1 MENLNIIPP
10 NNKNSQKRDS
20 NHFSSNTKDFTNKFQ
35 TTNMIN
41 KIKKIKRRQNKR
53 NYQNIPE
60 FDILHNN
67 PSNVIQSSINNN
79 DNKLT
84 ETKLNKSI
92 LKSVKELV
100 FGKTTEAYTAKP
112 EEYEGHDDHE
122 DPETV
127 ELKGNLAFYVEES
140 YKSINEWSTNM
151 AKTIYNIST
160 NTANEVSIDKAA
172 EDIKTIQTINSLFI
186 AAVISIWATY
196 NWYFLM
202 FYANDKE
209 LHDIHIPRLS
219 EYVNDIKEKRENNKS
234 GQFKYERIPKYAFIF
249 DFLQYALW
257 FPLLFEKLTLDII
270 PKYSSWFLNG
280 TLCFLFIYILL
291 FVMNYSMGTFIKD
304 FFIDL
309 LTDASTNKILIF
321 MFIIV
326 FILFLSSLAD
336 LPDGVIFCIFSIFS
350 RLLLATVISVPFG
363 GIITGLYFIIYSLFG
378 KFIYK
383 RTNTDIVLNLLLIS
397 GIIIACYSSNTMPII
412 IITLL
417 LVSLFSIFKPPT
429 DIEEYISGQH
439 AAFENAQFCNANTIA
454 NFCYDILRQ
463 IMKIVEFIRTYLMRI
478 VFLILVIYSIILLF
492 GMHNSASQ
500 SHLYGVFLF
509 TLLFMIKVSWPLIKS
524 AINYFRNNNQG
535 VPGANIET
543 KSPLHVDNESSAP
556 PDTTSTNSSPEP
568 SAPPAKIIDMTSTN
582 SSPEPS
588 APPAP
593 EPSAPLAPDP
603 APSAP
608 PAEKTVTPPP
618 APSAPPAKKTVTS
631 PTDLAN
637 QFDLSAFTEALPPVP

>member
-20 NHFSSNTKDFTNKFQ
+20 NHFSSNTKDYTNKFQ

-41 KIKKIKRRQNKR
+41 KIKKIKKRQNKR

-79 DNKLT
+79 DNKQP
-84 ETKLNKSI
+84 ENKLNKSI
-92 LKSVKELV
+92 LQSVKDLV

-112 EEYEGHDDHE
+112 DEYEGHDDYKE
-122 DPETV
+122 PETV

-234 GQFKYERIPKYAFIF
+234 GQFKYERVPSYAFIF

-257 FPLLFEKLTLDII
+257 FPLIFEKLTLDII

-291 FVMNYSMGTFIKD
+291 FAMNYSMGTFIKD

-326 FILFLSSLAD
+326 FVLFLSSLTD
-336 LPDGVIFCIFSIFS
+336 LPDGVIFCIFAIFS
-350 RLLLATVISVPFG
+350 RLLLATVISVPLG

-378 KFIYK
+378 KILYK
-383 RTNTDIVLNLLLIS
+383 RTTRDIVLNVLLIS
-397 GIIIACYSSNTMPII
+397 GIIIACNTSNTMPII
-412 IITLL
+412 ITTLL
-417 LVSLFSIFKPPT
+417 LVSLFLIFKPPT

-454 NFCYDILRQ
+454 NFGYDILRQ

-492 GMHNSASQ
+492 GMHNSVSQ

-509 TLLFMIKVSWPLIKS
+509 TLLFLIKVSWPLIKS
-524 AINYFRNNNQG
+524 AINYFRNNNQD
-535 VPGANIET
+535 VPDANIET

-556 PDTTSTNSSPEP
+556 PDTTYTNSSPEP
-568 SAPPAKIIDMTSTN
+568 SAPPDTTYTN

-588 APPAP
+588 APPDTTYTNSIP
-593 EPSAPLAPDP
+593 EPSAPP
-603 APSAP
+603 A
-608 PAEKTVTPPP
+608 VTPPR
-618 APSAPPAKKTVTS
+618 APYIDEIESSVTETPPLVT
-631 PTDLAN
+631 N
-637 QFDLSAFTEALPPVP
+637 V